1 MDRNHSNTQATHGAH
16 TRARRLGTIS
26 FLLVWFPLTWHL
38 ITLSVSTSQ
47 HQVTPFLSGETDLI
61 LVPSALAST
70 DFKMTV
76 QPSKNKANYLIKCL
90 ILSVFVGH
98 NCGIEGCLCCCKVCF
113 LFLKHLMCSLW
124 LLVVSTI
131 YKLCFAGSK
140 SRSRNNYSKTEDTK
154 CFEVI
159 LINNIVFTLSQPLR
173 SKLWSLRT
181 SYKHIKVHT
190 SFFKSFSVYHNLSK
204 SLPDNFL

>member
-1 MDRNHSNTQATHGAH
+1 MLRTSINIISHKCMDRNHSNTQATHGAH

-113 LFLKHLMCSLW
+113 LFLKHLMCSL
-124 LLVVSTI
+124 
-131 YKLCFAGSK
+131 
-140 SRSRNNYSKTEDTK
+140 
-154 CFEVI
+154 
-159 LINNIVFTLSQPLR
+159 
-173 SKLWSLRT
+173 
-181 SYKHIKVHT
+181 
-190 SFFKSFSVYHNLSK
+190 
-204 SLPDNFL
+204 